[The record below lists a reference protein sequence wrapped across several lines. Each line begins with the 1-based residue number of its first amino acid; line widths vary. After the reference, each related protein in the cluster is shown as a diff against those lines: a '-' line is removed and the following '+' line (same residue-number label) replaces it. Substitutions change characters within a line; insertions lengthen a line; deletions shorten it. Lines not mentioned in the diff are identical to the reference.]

1 MRAFSFQIL
10 TCICFPDSHVYSLLG
25 GKLCTPS
32 RIGDELACTKLHTHR
47 IASDRIGS
55 GRIVSHRIASD
66 HIKPRGAPRKDA
78 DVSQLRLAWT
88 ALSASPVAVEGTPSS
103 LQRKRREPRHRNFCK
118 RSRAWRSRSDPLVV
132 WISIAVSIEQLLSS
146 PQRRGVILASAPPRD
161 LSGQDPFVNL
171 PSLALRYAGGLVHSF
186 ALPCTL
192 HRTLLAFAAGSSK
205 PLLHRHVRTST
216 TSRGSSSRAANL
228 CPIDSSWIS
237 AGQHMR

>member
-47 IASDRIGS
+47 IASDR
-55 GRIVSHRIASD
+55 
-66 HIKPRGAPRKDA
+66 IKPRGAPRKDA

-132 WISIAVSIEQLLSS
+132 WISIAVSIEQPLSS

-205 PLLHRHVRTST
+205 PLL
-216 TSRGSSSRAANL
+216 